1 MDWGGSASGFSS
13 RVLRKAA
20 MHLEY
25 VESVAGAL
33 VMLLFLADVFLTV
46 LYARVGTGIFSV
58 VAARSL
64 WRIFRGVSRRFG
76 RHRGSFLSYCG
87 PVILVT
93 LVLLWTIG
101 LTLGTALIIHPRLGK
116 SVVSSS
122 GSTPTDFVTAMYAG
136 GSSLSIVGAG
146 NFSPKTGGMRMF
158 YLLDSLVGVSV
169 ISLTL
174 TYLMQVYSALQK
186 RNALGLKLHLLTEE
200 TGDAAQFIAGLGPQG
215 DFDSANSTLMELGSQ
230 ITSVKEAH
238 HFYPVLFYF
247 RFSEPFYS
255 VSLITLTAL
264 DTAALLRSVLDA
276 NRHGS
281 LQRSA
286 ALTQMDRASRL
297 LLTTLEEEFLADGAP
312 TPGPPSAE
320 EGARWRSRYLS
331 AEHVLLSAGIQI
343 QQARHEGMEHY
354 VRLRS
359 QWNAYIEAL
368 APAMLYDLTQVDSA
382 RRAFTSDNPIRGR
395 RLAG

>member
-1 MDWGGSASGFSS
+1 M
-13 RVLRKAA
+13 R
-20 MHLEY
+20 LEY
-25 VESVAGAL
+25 LESVAGAL
-33 VMLLFLADVFLTV
+33 LMFLFLADVFLTV

-58 VAARSL
+58 VVARSL
-64 WRIFRGVSRRFG
+64 WRIFRGLSRPFG
-76 RHRGSFLSYCG
+76 HRRGSFLSFCG
-87 PVILVT
+87 PVILVA
-93 LVLLWTIG
+93 LVLLWAIG
-101 LTLGTALIIHPRLGK
+101 LTLGTALIIHPKLGK

-122 GSTPTDFVTAMYAG
+122 GSTPTDFITAMYAG

-146 NFSPKTGGMRMF
+146 NFSPQTRGMRMF
-158 YLLDSLVGVSV
+158 YLLDSLVGMSV

-186 RNALGLKLHLLTEE
+186 RNELGLKLHLLTAQ

-230 ITSVKEAH
+230 IASVKEAH

-255 VSLITLTAL
+255 VSLITITAL
-264 DTAALLRSVLDA
+264 DTVALMRSALDA
-276 NRHGS
+276 SRHAS

-286 ALTQMDRASRL
+286 ALTQMDGASRL

-312 TPGPPSAE
+312 TPGPPSADE
-320 EGARWRSRYLS
+320 CARWRSRYLS
-331 AEHVLLSAGIQI
+331 AEHVLLSAGIQV
-343 QQARHEGMEHY
+343 QQPRVDGVEHY
-354 VRLRS
+354 IRLRS

-368 APAMLYDLTQVDSA
+368 APAMLYDLAQVDSA
-382 RRAFTSDNPIRGR
+382 RRASVSVNSEASVRGP

>member
-1 MDWGGSASGFSS
+1 M
-13 RVLRKAA
+13 K
-20 MHLEY
+20 LEY
-25 VESVAGAL
+25 IESSVGVL
-33 VMLLFLADVFLTV
+33 LMLLFLTDVFLTV
-46 LYARVGTGIFSV
+46 LYARMGTGIFSV
-58 VAARSL
+58 VLARSL
-64 WRIFRGVSRRFG
+64 WRIFRGISRPF
-76 RHRGSFLSYCG
+76 RHRRGSSLSFCG

-93 LVLLWTIG
+93 LVLLWAIG

-116 SVVSSS
+116 SVVSGS
-122 GSTPTDFVTAMYAG
+122 GSTPTDFISAMYAG
-136 GSSLSIVGAG
+136 GSSLSIVGAS
-146 NFSPKTGGMRMF
+146 NFSPTTRALRMF
-158 YLLDSLVGVSV
+158 YLLDSLVGMSV

-174 TYLMQVYSALQK
+174 TYLMQVYSALQN
-186 RNALGLKLHLLTEE
+186 RNALGLKLHLLTAE

-230 ITSVKEAH
+230 IASVKEAH

-264 DTAALLRSVLDA
+264 DTVALLRCALDA
-276 NRHGS
+276 NRYGS

-312 TPGPPSAE
+312 TPGPPSADE
-320 EGARWRSRYLS
+320 AARWRSRYLS
-331 AEHVLLSAGIQI
+331 AERVLLSAGIQV
-343 QQARHEGMEHY
+343 QDPRHDGVEQY
-354 VRLRS
+354 IRLRS
-359 QWNAYIEAL
+359 QWNVYIEAL
-368 APAMLYDLTQVDSA
+368 APAMLYDLAQVDSA
-382 RRAFTSDNPIRGR
+382 RRMSVSNKSGASVRGP